1 MNRFTHR
8 FISLGFDMMK
18 NSCIFA
24 VLVVLPNLFFVCDA
38 FTVVGITSGLGST
51 YHLLLSTPQGWDNN
65 PQGWDNDDYLNSLGG
80 GGGGMGNSINEG
92 DGYANERIVPE
103 NGLTDEEITQMAMR
117 SAQFYNTDTPIE
129 QVYGIPSDGPPSK
142 QDEGEFQ

>member
-1 MNRFTHR
+1 MP
-8 FISLGFDMMK
+8 I
-18 NSCIFA
+18 
-24 VLVVLPNLFFVCDA
+24 
-38 FTVVGITSGLGST
+38 TV
-51 YHLLLSTPQGWDNN
+51 
-65 PQGWDNDDYLNSLGG
+65 
-80 GGGGMGNSINEG
+80 NEG

>member
-1 MNRFTHR
+1 ML
-8 FISLGFDMMK
+8 LGFDTAMMN

-24 VLVVLPNLFFVCDA
+24 VMFVLPNLFFVCNP
-38 FTVVGITSGLGST
+38 FTIVGKMSVIGGT
-51 YHLLLSTPQGWDNN
+51 YHHLASTPSGWDNN

-80 GGGGMGNSINEG
+80 GGGGGMGNSINEG
-92 DGYANERIVPE
+92 GGYAEERFVPE
-103 NGLTDEEITQMAMR
+103 NDLTDEEITQMAMR

-129 QVYGIPSDGPPSK
+129 QVYGIPRDGPPIK